1 MDAETIAMLAGK
13 CGIAESNVDSYVYTI
28 GMQNLATNLELSFI
42 IVCCGF
48 CFFLSAML
56 MHYARNNTE
65 NQLASKVLKIAI
77 IILII
82 AAFIVVIF
90 GIFNVIDWIFNYET
104 KTITSLLGS

>member
-1 MDAETIAMLAGK
+1 MNSETIAILASK
-13 CGIAESNVDSYVYTI
+13 CGIAESNVDSYIYTI

-42 IVCCGF
+42 VICCGF

-77 IILII
+77 IVLII

-104 KTITSLLGS
+104 KTIASLLGS